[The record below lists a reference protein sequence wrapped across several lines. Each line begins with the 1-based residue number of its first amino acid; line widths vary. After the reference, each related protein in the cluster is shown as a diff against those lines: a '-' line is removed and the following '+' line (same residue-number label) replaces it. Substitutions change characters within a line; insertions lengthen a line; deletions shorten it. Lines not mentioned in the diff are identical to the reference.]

1 MKKNINRNLNGF
13 INKLKLLSIELIILL
28 AAFFSSAFLIV
39 FLIKEVFILK
49 AEVIDQKV
57 FHFFSRFTFD
67 NTTVFMQAFTLLGSH
82 YFLVPAN
89 LLLIAYSYFIR
100 KQTWFAIKTF
110 AVAFSSLLIMFG
122 LKMIFNRARPLTPLL
137 HEVPGLSFPSGH
149 AFMSFTFF
157 GLLIYV
163 VHKKIKNSILKIV
176 LIILLLCIIL
186 MVGISRIYL
195 RVHYATDVMAGFA
208 LGIMWLIISLW
219 ALHVIEKNKIKLPP
233 VQ

>member
-1 MKKNINRNLNGF
+1 MKKNIHRNIDAVG
-13 INKLKLLSIELIILL
+13 NKLKLLSIELIILM
-28 AAFFSSAFLIV
+28 AAFFSSVFLIV
-39 FLIKEVFILK
+39 FLIKEVFIFK
-49 AEVIDQKV
+49 TDVIDQQV
-57 FHFFSRFTFD
+57 FLFFRNYTFD
-67 NTTVFMQAFTLLGSH
+67 NTTAFMQVYTLLGSH

-89 LLLIAYSYFIR
+89 LGIVAYSYFIR
-100 KQTWFAIKTF
+100 KDTWFAIKTF
-110 AVAFSSLLIMFG
+110 AVALTSLLIMFG
-122 LKMIFNRARPLTPLL
+122 LKILFNRNRPLSPLL
-137 HEVPGLSFPSGH
+137 HEVSGFSFPSGH

-163 VHKKIKNSILKIV
+163 VHKKIKNTILKIV
-176 LIILLLCIIL
+176 FITLLLCIIL

-219 ALHVIEKNKIKLPP
+219 ALHVIEKNKTKLPP